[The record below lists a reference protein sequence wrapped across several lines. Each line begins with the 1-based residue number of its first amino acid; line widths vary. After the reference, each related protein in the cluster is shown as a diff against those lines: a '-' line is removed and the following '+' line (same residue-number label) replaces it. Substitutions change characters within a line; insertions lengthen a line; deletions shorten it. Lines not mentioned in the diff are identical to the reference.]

1 MKRFRPHIPSILK
14 RSRDK
19 SDRDPYDGL
28 DGNPMLS
35 DVVENNIRSL
45 LRLSAQRLRARNLQE
60 RLADGITHVSGRM
73 FFVYIHVIWFAA
85 WILLNTGH
93 LGIESFD
100 PYPYGFLTMIV
111 SLEAIFL
118 STFVLISQ
126 NRLSAEADR
135 RADLDMHIG
144 LLNEAKMTHAL
155 TMLHS
160 IQKKLEIGTDDD
172 PALLD
177 FLMETSPEEVLA
189 EIARVQEHVRK

>member
-1 MKRFRPHIPSILK
+1 MKPTHAST
-14 RSRDK
+14 DN
-19 SDRDPYDGL
+19 DPYEGL
-28 DGNPMLS
+28 DNNPVLS
-35 DVVENNIRSL
+35 DVVENNIRSM
-45 LRLSAQRLRARNLQE
+45 LRLSAQRLRQRTLQE

-73 FFVYIHVIWFAA
+73 PFVYFHAIWFAA
-85 WILLNTGH
+85 WIVLNTGYA
-93 LGIESFD
+93 GVKVFD

-135 RADLDMHIG
+135 RADLHMHIG

-160 IQKKLEIGTDDD
+160 IQKKLDIGTDDD

-189 EIARVQEHVRK
+189 EIARVQGHTASPRDGN

>member
-1 MKRFRPHIPSILK
+1 MKQNTTPSNK
-14 RSRDK
+14 
-19 SDRDPYDGL
+19 DPYEGL
-28 DGNPMLS
+28 DDNPILS

-45 LRLSAQRLRARNLQE
+45 LRLSAQRLRARSMQE
-60 RLADGITHVSGRM
+60 HLADVITHVSGRM
-73 FFVYIHVIWFAA
+73 SFVYFHAIWFAA
-85 WILLNTGH
+85 WIVLNTGH
-93 LGIESFD
+93 AGVKIFD

-118 STFVLISQ
+118 SAFVLISQ

-160 IQKKLEIGTDDD
+160 IQKKLDISVDDD

-177 FLMETSPEEVLA
+177 FLLKTSPEEVLA
-189 EIARVQEHVRK
+189 EIARVQRHVQ

>member
-1 MKRFRPHIPSILK
+1 MKRSSAPSNK
-14 RSRDK
+14 
-19 SDRDPYDGL
+19 DPYEDL
-28 DGNPMLS
+28 DGNPILS
-35 DVVENNIRSL
+35 DVVEKNIRSMM
-45 LRLSAQRLRARNLQE
+45 RLSAQRVRERTLQD
-60 RLADGITHVSGRM
+60 RIVDGITFISGSVP
-73 FFVYIHVIWFAA
+73 FVYFHVMWFAA

-93 LGIESFD
+93 AGVKIFD
-100 PYPYGFLTMIV
+100 PYPYGFLTVIV

-135 RADLDMHIG
+135 RADLDVHIG
-144 LLNEAKMTHAL
+144 LLNEAKMTYAL

-177 FLMETSPEEVLA
+177 FLLETSPEEVLA
-189 EIARVQEHVRK
+189 EIARVQRHVGHK

>member
-1 MKRFRPHIPSILK
+1 MKPTHAPI
-14 RSRDK
+14 DT
-19 SDRDPYDGL
+19 DPYEGL
-28 DGNPMLS
+28 DNNPVLS
-35 DVVENNIRSL
+35 DVVENNIRSM
-45 LRLSAQRLRARNLQE
+45 LRLSAQRLRERTLQE

-73 FFVYIHVIWFAA
+73 PFVYFHAIWFAA
-85 WILLNTGH
+85 WIVLNTGYT
-93 LGIESFD
+93 GVKIFD

-160 IQKKLEIGTDDD
+160 IQKKLDIGTDDD

-177 FLMETSPEEVLA
+177 FLMKTSPEDVLA
-189 EIARVQEHVRK
+189 EIARVQSHTAPPPDGDRPL